1 MIPAFATVSATIK
14 QGKNRDI
21 LITIENN
28 LGLSWL
34 QPAVLARYRQLPAVP
49 LYSDFSV
56 AVKVYGPV
64 SGPSQEVFSPSNRSP
79 LVVQRDLDAR
89 FRRLYTVQLG
99 CKATCRQNPRC
110 LLSIG

>member
-34 QPAVLARYRQLPAVP
+34 SQDCSSA
-49 LYSDFSV
+49 
-56 AVKVYGPV
+56 YGADPSSNIFISATGG
-64 SGPSQEVFSPSNRSP
+64 SGTIDNFLQFLS
-79 LVVQRDLDAR
+79 
-89 FRRLYTVQLG
+89 TVIFQW
-99 CKATCRQNPRC
+99 Q
-110 LLSIG
+110 